1 MDVDQFLLEDLRLK
15 VDYLNAHF
23 QRMWTRFNFFVTI
36 EAVLVGFLF
45 SSGANAFSGNAI
57 YLAFVEAFLSIIW
70 WVFGAQDRYLVR
82 FYRDQVRNVAER
94 IAITDEKL
102 SYYRHRYVSATP
114 EELEHDPYAIK
125 HAKRWS
131 LLEWRLEPLSITRLA
146 ALFPLIIL
154 LLWLLV
160 IIILLSQKL

>member
-45 SSGANAFSGNAI
+45 SSGTNTFSDKAI
-57 YLAFVEAFLSIIW
+57 YFACVEAFLSIIW

-82 FYRDQVRNVAER
+82 IYRDQVKNVAER
-94 IAITDEKL
+94 IAASDEKR

-114 EELEHDPYAIK
+114 EDIGHDPDAIRLG
-125 HAKRWS
+125 KRWS

-154 LLWLLV
+154 LLWVLV